1 MAAIR
6 TDKTHTFVI
15 AAYKESE
22 YLEEAIKSLLAQSVK
37 SVIVIAT
44 STPNDHIGA
53 LAEKYNIPV
62 LVNHNEDAK
71 TISGDFSF
79 ALQCADTDFVTIA
92 HQDDIYDPD
101 YTREILKKADGR
113 KPIILFTGYYEIRG
127 GEKVYKNKLLNTKKL
142 MNIGFKLFPK
152 SKFVRKKVLS
162 FGCPICCPAVTYPRS
177 TYSGFKFSNSVE
189 QCVDWEAWLRLMKL
203 DGEFLYISKPLMG
216 HRVHENSTT
225 TKNIADNSRYDEELA
240 IFKQLW
246 SDRFAEWL
254 IKRYHKASDSNELK

>member
-1 MAAIR
+1 MASIGSE
-6 TDKTHTFVI
+6 KTHMFVI

-22 YLEEAIKSLLAQSVK
+22 FLEESIRSLLAQTVQSK
-37 SVIVIAT
+37 IVIST
-44 STPNDHIGA
+44 STPNDFINSV
-53 LAEKYNIPV
+53 AEKYNIPV
-62 LVNHNEDAK
+62 FVNKNEDAK

-101 YTREILKKADGR
+101 YTMEILKKAEGR
-113 KPIILFTGYYEIRG
+113 KPIIVFTGYYEIRG

-142 MNIGFKLFPK
+142 MNLGFKLFPK
-152 SKFVRKKVLS
+152 SKFIRKKILS

-177 TYSGFKFSNSVE
+177 TYKNFKFSNSVVE
-189 QCVDWEAWLRLMKL
+189 CVDWEAWLRLMKL
-203 DGEFLYISKPLMG
+203 DGEFLYIPKPLMG

-225 TKNIADNSRYDEELA
+225 TKTIADNSRYNEELA

-246 SDRFAEWL
+246 PDRFAEWL
-254 IKRYHKASDSNELK
+254 IKRYHKACDSNELK